1 MTTQFLLVVVFVF
14 KQESEVTV
22 GDVDNKSCF
31 PLRSKPNYSFLS
43 LPPALPSHRSGCCI
57 QALVLLASHRNLSQ
71 IHLNT
76 RPISTQS
83 VVLFQIPYRA
93 FPHFTFLKQKQN
105 QNPTITIKNIYNSQ
119 RYSLEPSNWE
129 LHNSIISKFS
139 LAVTLHLTAP
149 RFYFIPKTRSLHQA
163 DFWIFSNILKRL
175 RSCQEV
181 ST

>member
-22 GDVDNKSCF
+22 GDEDNKSCF

-93 FPHFTFLKQKQN
+93 FPHFTFLKTKTKSNYYHKKYLQFTKIFFGTKQLRTAQLN
-105 QNPTITIKNIYNSQ
+105 YQQILTSC
-119 RYSLEPSNWE
+119 YSTSDRTKVLLHSENTQPSPGW
-129 LHNSIISKFS
+129 L
-139 LAVTLHLTAP
+139 L
-149 RFYFIPKTRSLHQA
+149 
-163 DFWIFSNILKRL
+163 DIF
-175 RSCQEV
+175 
-181 ST
+181 